1 MILSKQDLR
10 YYIAQ
15 DQKSLRLKKRK
26 FDWLLNL
33 IIPKRIPSFQ
43 RTLRIAEYYNNKAN
57 KNKLYKLPALYYKLL
72 HRKKSLK
79 LGFTIPLN
87 VFGPGLSIAHYGTI
101 VVNPASRIGAN
112 CRIHVCVNIGA
123 SNGSSKAPIIGDNVY
138 IAPGCKIFGDIE
150 IASNVVISANSV
162 VNRSFKKSNVLVG
175 GVPAKV
181 LKEYDE
187 LDFSWKKS

>member
-1 MILSKQDLR
+1 MIVCKQDLR

-15 DQKSLRLKKRK
+15 DQKSLGVKKRR
-26 FDWLLNL
+26 FSWLLNL
-33 IIPKRIPSFQ
+33 VLSKRIPSFQ
-43 RTLRIAEYYNNKAN
+43 KTLRIAEYYHNKASR
-57 KNKLYKLPALYYKLL
+57 NKLYELPALYYKFL
-72 HRKKSLK
+72 HRKKSHE

-101 VVNPASRIGAN
+101 VVNPAARIGAN

-123 SNGSSKAPIIGDNVY
+123 SNGSNKAPIIGDNVY

-150 IASNVVISANSV
+150 IASDVVISANSV
-162 VNRSFKKSNVLVG
+162 VNRSFKKSNILIG
-175 GVPAKV
+175 GVPAKI

-187 LDFSWKKS
+187 LDFTWKKS